1 MIWSHSGYFLPTM
14 QTKILS
20 ILFIAAAVSTGLR
33 AQNAPEP
40 SAPTQ
45 APAPQTVASTPQA
58 VAQPTQSAPAPS
70 QIIYSPRLPSAAEL
84 TSVAA
89 AQGQTV
95 QQITQTAN
103 QVTAIYRNTNGELTT
118 VAYQLLPT
126 SGAPT
131 MTVAVPSPAPT
142 IIYEEVPRTVYYRS
156 YDPYWPSYY
165 PPVSLSLGFGYY
177 RGGWGGGHYH
187 HWR

>member
-1 MIWSHSGYFLPTM
+1 M

-20 ILFIAAAVSTGLR
+20 ILFVAAAVSTGLR
-33 AQNAPEP
+33 AQNASEP

-45 APAPQTVASTPQA
+45 APAPQAVVATSAPAPQT
-58 VAQPTQSAPAPS
+58 VAQPTQEAPAPS

-84 TSVAA
+84 TSVAT

-95 QQITQTAN
+95 QQITQTSN
-103 QVTAIYRNTNGELTT
+103 QVTAIYRNSNGALTT

-126 SGAPT
+126 SGTQPT
-131 MTVAVPSPAPT
+131 TIAVASPAPT
-142 IIYEEVPRTVYYRS
+142 VIYEEAPRTVYYRS

-177 RGGWGGGHYH
+177 HGGWGGHYH